1 MNLLPPQI
9 LPLALA
15 AASHKASL
23 LALLEADSSFLVVTH
38 TTTFQVTNIS
48 RYPSATTN
56 PWPPMLT
63 SAGAK
68 SIVNTARRTEDAL
81 KSYGKQ
87 FKESTPDPNVA
98 LEWLR
103 STSKS
108 YAAFIP
114 GAAGYVDSAFDDLD
128 AVRSKHGKEVDSIIK
143 EAYAELKD
151 ISQEGM
157 SVTAAQKAWDV
168 LQKHLRR
175 IGDLAGDAAS
185 DIMNNHPALKEKVG
199 GSLDQLKQMGDKYGP
214 EAKKQVDETWDQIRD
229 VMKSGVS
236 ASTIPKIQNLV
247 QDKMQ
252 KIQEL
257 GGKVWDQGMEKAKPY
272 LDKSPEV
279 KKLVE
284 ENKEKLKKQG
294 NVQELYEKVKDAVQ
308 SGNTDSLKR
317 YVQNTVKKVGQSGGG
332 GGGGLEKYLNMVPGG
347 GEIIPKLT
355 QLQEIAQEHGE
366 EAEKIAKDTFNE
378 IHEVLQRKVGEA
390 EQLAQKAKKN
400 AKKN

>member
-1 MNLLPPQI
+1 M
-9 LPLALA
+9 
-15 AASHKASL
+15 
-23 LALLEADSSFLVVTH
+23 
-38 TTTFQVTNIS
+38 
-48 RYPSATTN
+48 
-56 PWPPMLT
+56 
-63 SAGAK
+63 
-68 SIVNTARRTEDAL
+68 NTARQTQDAF
-81 KSYGKQ
+81 KRYGKQ
-87 FKESTPDPNVA
+87 FKESSPDPNVA

-103 STSKS
+103 STAKS

-114 GAAGYVDSAFDDLD
+114 GASGYVDSTFDDLD
-128 AVRSKHGKEVDSIIK
+128 AVRNKHGKEVDNIIK

-157 SVTAAQKAWDV
+157 SMTAAQKAWDI

-175 IGDLAGDAAS
+175 ISELAGDAAS
-185 DIMNNHPALKEKVG
+185 DIINNHPALKDKFG

-229 VMKSGVS
+229 IVKSGVS
-236 ASTIPKIQNLV
+236 TVTIPKIQSLV
-247 QDKMQ
+247 QEKMQ

-308 SGNTDSLKR
+308 SGNTDSLKQ
-317 YVQNTVKKVGQSGGG
+317 YVQNAVKKAGQSTGGG
-332 GGGGLEKYLNMVPGG
+332 GSGGLEKYLNMVPGG
-347 GEIIPKLT
+347 SEIIPKLT
-355 QLQEIAQEHGE
+355 QLQKTTQEHGE
-366 EAEKIAKDTFNE
+366 EAEKIAKDTFKE
-378 IHEVLQRKVGEA
+378 IQEVLRRKIGEA
-390 EQLAQKAKKN
+390 EELVQKAKEN
-400 AKKN
+400 AKK